1 MISLAPRAAAS
12 FTLLSCDCAG
22 SAAVAAR
29 SATANKYLNGQ
40 AIFTT
45 KPYRS
50 GSSPG
55 FSALARKVSLGNT
68 FQCSFSPFPH
78 REVRQLP
85 RKHAERA
92 SSSCSY
98 ARHRSARPQFPSR
111 SRQRLLVHRPHLR
124 RKHRPRPAR
133 PRSISRRQL
142 FSSDRAR
149 WCRIRSAGWSRLI
162 FSRLNHGFANRL
174 STSAL
179 RDRAV
184 DSRFGGN
191 RFYAR
196 AGSADH
202 RNHARGASRRS
213 LHRGTRHDAGFRGSR
228 SDRGDGHRAAAFS
241 GRAENAGAFFPDALS
256 FHGVEYRSDR
266 RQQPGLARLLS
277 HCLRLF
283 CRSCARRSSYP
294 GHHHWRAKECYVR
307 PAYRRDRLLPGLD
320 RERRRGRRRDRDNLE
335 RSYSNYNRDWVR
347 YALQHRLHRVFPHV
361 SAPPSH
367 MVKLRDVTM
376 QFDEK
381 KVLDGLSLE
390 VKPQDRLVIIGQSG
404 SGKSTILRLILGIL
418 QPNSGSIFFEQ
429 FEITRL
435 SRRKLQQIRRHIGMV
450 YQYSALLSSRTVRD
464 NVALPLEELTTKS
477 RQEIDEIVDE
487 KLALVGMSKS
497 KDLMPSELSGGMKK
511 RVSVARALVLE
522 PELILFDEPGAG
534 LDPVIGSVIDELIIS
549 LSEKSKVTSVT
560 VTHEMDSAFR
570 IGTRM
575 AMLYQGKI
583 IEDAE
588 PERFKQSKNPVVAQF
603 LSGSTEGPILK
614 ESEDAIATK

>member
-1 MISLAPRAAAS
+1 
-12 FTLLSCDCAG
+12 
-22 SAAVAAR
+22 
-29 SATANKYLNGQ
+29 
-40 AIFTT
+40 
-45 KPYRS
+45 
-50 GSSPG
+50 
-55 FSALARKVSLGNT
+55 
-68 FQCSFSPFPH
+68 
-78 REVRQLP
+78 
-85 RKHAERA
+85 
-92 SSSCSY
+92 
-98 ARHRSARPQFPSR
+98 
-111 SRQRLLVHRPHLR
+111 
-124 RKHRPRPAR
+124 
-133 PRSISRRQL
+133 
-142 FSSDRAR
+142 
-149 WCRIRSAGWSRLI
+149 
-162 FSRLNHGFANRL
+162 
-174 STSAL
+174 
-179 RDRAV
+179 
-184 DSRFGGN
+184 
-191 RFYAR
+191 
-196 AGSADH
+196 
-202 RNHARGASRRS
+202 
-213 LHRGTRHDAGFRGSR
+213 
-228 SDRGDGHRAAAFS
+228 
-241 GRAENAGAFFPDALS
+241 
-256 FHGVEYRSDR
+256 
-266 RQQPGLARLLS
+266 
-277 HCLRLF
+277 
-283 CRSCARRSSYP
+283 
-294 GHHHWRAKECYVR
+294 
-307 PAYRRDRLLPGLD
+307 
-320 RERRRGRRRDRDNLE
+320 
-335 RSYSNYNRDWVR
+335 
-347 YALQHRLHRVFPHV
+347 
-361 SAPPSH
+361 
-367 MVKLRDVTM
+367 M

-381 KVLDGLSLE
+381 NVLDGLSLE
-390 VKPQDRLVIIGQSG
+390 VKPQDRLVIMGQSG

-603 LSGSTEGPILK
+603 LSGSTEGPILE